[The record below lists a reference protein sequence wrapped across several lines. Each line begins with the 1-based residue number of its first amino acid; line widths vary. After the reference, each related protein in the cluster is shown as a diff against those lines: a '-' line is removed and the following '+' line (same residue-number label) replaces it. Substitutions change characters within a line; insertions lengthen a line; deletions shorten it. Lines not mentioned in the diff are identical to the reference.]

1 MSTKSNGF
9 IVLNV
14 LIVDSFIMSR
24 GRAVCTHVL
33 SRILLLHLFPQ
44 TGSDTAGGPDRDR
57 RMERQEK
64 FNDRIK

>member
-24 GRAVCTHVL
+24 GQVVCTHVL
-33 SRILLLHLFPQ
+33 S
-44 TGSDTAGGPDRDR
+44 
-57 RMERQEK
+57 
-64 FNDRIK
+64 